1 MIIDAHVHICPPQ
14 ARQDRQPFLEGEPE
28 FSGIYSDPRAKL
40 VGASDLVAAMD
51 EQDVDR
57 AVVFGFPWRREA
69 NFRLNND
76 YVLEAA
82 ERYPDRLIPF
92 CCLHP
97 GHRDAEAEIRRCFDR
112 GARGVGELA
121 YYSRGLDQTAREEIG
136 RAAAVCEE
144 ADRFL
149 LLHTNE
155 PVGHSY
161 PGKSPMH
168 LSQIYALLKERP
180 GTRWILAHAG
190 GGLPFFAL
198 MKKEVQD
205 VLSGCLFDIA
215 ALPFLFKPEG
225 LLAMCRAAGTEKF
238 VLGTDYPLLP
248 PRRYYK
254 LLEASGL
261 TEEERAMILGGN
273 MERELE

>member
-14 ARQDRQPFLEGEPE
+14 VRLDRQPFLEDEPE
-28 FSGIYSDPRAKL
+28 FSGIYSDPRAEL
-40 VGASDLVAAMD
+40 VGAEDLVATMD
-51 EQDVDR
+51 EQGVDR
-57 AVVFGFPWRREA
+57 AVVFGFPWRKEA

-76 YVLEAA
+76 YVLQAA
-82 ERYPDRLIPF
+82 QRYPERLIPF

-121 YYSRGLDQTAREEIG
+121 FYSRGLDQTARDEVG
-136 RAAAVCEE
+136 RAAAICEE

-155 PVGHSY
+155 PVGHNY

-168 LSQIYALLKERP
+168 LGQLYALLKERP
-180 GTRWILAHAG
+180 RTRWILAHAG
-190 GGLPFFAL
+190 GGLPFYGL
-198 MKKEVQD
+198 MKKEVEE
-205 VLSGCLFDIA
+205 VLASCLFDIA

-225 LLAMCRAAGTEKF
+225 LMAMCRAAGTEKF

-261 TEEERAMILGGN
+261 SEEEQAMILGRN
-273 MERELE
+273 MERELS

>member
-1 MIIDAHVHICPPQ
+1 MVIDAHVHICPPQ
-14 ARQDRQPFLEGEPE
+14 VRRDRQPFLEGEPE
-28 FSGIYSDPRAKL
+28 FSGIYSDP
-40 VGASDLVAAMD
+40 GAELIGAEDLVATMD
-51 EQDVDR
+51 EQGVDR
-57 AVVFGFPWRREA
+57 AVVFGFPWRKEV
-69 NFRLNND
+69 NFKLNND

-97 GHRDAEAEIRRCFDR
+97 GHAETEAEIRRCFDL

-121 YYSRGLDQTAREEIG
+121 YYSRGLDETARAEVAL
-136 RAAAVCEE
+136 AAAVCEE

-149 LLHTNE
+149 LVHTNE

-168 LSQIYALLKERP
+168 LGQIYALLRERP
-180 GTRWILAHAG
+180 GTRWVLAHAG
-190 GGLPFFAL
+190 GGLPFYAL
-198 MKKEVQD
+198 MKKEVEE
-205 VLSGCLFDIA
+205 VLANCLFDIA

-225 LLAMCRAAGTEKF
+225 LTAMCRAAGTEKF
-238 VLGTDYPLLP
+238 ILGTDYPLLP

-261 TEEERAMILGGN
+261 SEDEQALILGGN
-273 MERELE
+273 MERELS

>member
-14 ARQDRQPFLEGEPE
+14 VRQERQSFLDGEPE
-28 FSGIYSDPRAKL
+28 FSGIYSDPRAEL
-40 VGASDLVAAMD
+40 VGATDLVTTMD
-51 EQDVDR
+51 EQGVDR
-57 AVVFGFPWRREA
+57 AVVFGFPWRKEA

-82 ERYPDRLIPF
+82 KRYPDRLIPF

-97 GHRDAEAEIRRCFDR
+97 GHPDTEAEIRRCFDG
-112 GARGVGELA
+112 GALGVGELA
-121 YYSRGLDQTAREEIG
+121 YYSRGLDETARNEVG

-155 PVGHSY
+155 PVGHNY

-168 LSQIYALLKERP
+168 LGQVYALLQERP
-180 GTRWILAHAG
+180 HTRWILAHAG
-190 GGLPFFAL
+190 GGLPFYAL
-198 MKKEVQD
+198 MKKEVED
-205 VLSGCLFDIA
+205 VLAGCLFDIA

-225 LLAMCRAAGTEKF
+225 LRALARAAGPEKF
-238 VLGTDYPLLP
+238 ILGTDFPLLP

-261 TEEERAMILGGN
+261 SQEERDMILGGN
-273 MERELE
+273 MERELS